1 MLYENILLHG
11 YTVTPATTKKTL
23 SFKGAQSCD
32 CVKTVHNYSKSINV
46 LQKNM
51 LLFDVDDTFQFQ
63 SVLLS
68 VLVTQMPTSHAH
80 TLLPNKFPLLE
91 SSIQTGMAAPAGFS
105 SSSFRALLLLV
116 SHFLCFYL
124 PRLSFP
130 LSFCPLLLLLC
141 HFLPLWS
148 KKGGP

>member
-1 MLYENILLHG
+1 MH
-11 YTVTPATTKKTL
+11 
-23 SFKGAQSCD
+23 
-32 CVKTVHNYSKSINV
+32 
-46 LQKNM
+46 
-51 LLFDVDDTFQFQ
+51 
-63 SVLLS
+63 
-68 VLVTQMPTSHAH
+68 TSHAH
-80 TLLPNKFPLLE
+80 TTLPNKFPLLE
-91 SSIQTGMAAPAGFS
+91 SSIRTNTAAPAGFS
-105 SSSFRALLLLV
+105 SSSFRGLLLLV